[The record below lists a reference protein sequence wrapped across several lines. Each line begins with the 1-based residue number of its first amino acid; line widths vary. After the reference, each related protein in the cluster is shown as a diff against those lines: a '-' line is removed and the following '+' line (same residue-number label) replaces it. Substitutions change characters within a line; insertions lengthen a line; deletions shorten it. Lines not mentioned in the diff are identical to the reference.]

1 MPILGIPDVVVV
13 ELVDVHLEPTVVV
26 EVHVGDEELYD
37 EPSISLPT

>member
-1 MPILGIPDVVVV
+1 MTILGVPDVVVR
-13 ELVDVHLEPTVVV
+13 ERIDVHLEPTVVV